1 MEKKFLGGNT
11 EAISTGFAN
20 NAVDL
25 TVMGQIVLLIVLSFT
40 AVKNVVSGQ
49 RPDELRIFVK
59 TERHTATTLY
69 QAWL

>member
-1 MEKKFLGGNT
+1 MPTLV
-11 EAISTGFAN
+11 APVSQPVRRTGFTD
-20 NAVDL
+20 NALD

-49 RPDELRIFVK
+49 RPDELRIFFK